1 MEKEDKI
8 ETEEDKHSF
17 KDKIMKVLTDSDYL
31 NKRSSKL
38 SVDDFLRLLLV
49 FNQNDIHFR

>member
-1 MEKEDKI
+1 
-8 ETEEDKHSF
+8 
-17 KDKIMKVLTDSDYL
+17 MKVLTDSDFI